1 MGNRYVSKFNSTW
14 NRLNINWSKHFS
26 PKNILNIFDD
36 FSKLWREKKKKKLGG
51 FIDFFLKKISFS
63 GLYFEKSSNMA
74 KIYSS
79 FSGSKAIYIHLIK
92 NFPQK
97 FWGIRHWIYPL
108 ANCHD
113 ADQTTTRLGSSMVMW
128 RNVNGM
134 LFPWTALAFNGNIND
149 SFHLLYTWVIMEYKY
164 EIQNVYFEHTLL
176 TMYVRTYN
184 LKIF

>member
-1 MGNRYVSKFNSTW
+1 MKY
-14 NRLNINWSKHFS
+14 RLNINWNKHFS
-26 PKNILNIFDD
+26 PKNIFDIFEVM
-36 FSKLWREKKKKKLGG
+36 KEKKRKIGRLHWFKKNPFGA
-51 FIDFFLKKISFS
+51 
-63 GLYFEKSSNMA
+63 LYFEKSSYMA

-164 EIQNVYFEHTLL
+164 
-176 TMYVRTYN
+176 
-184 LKIF
+184 